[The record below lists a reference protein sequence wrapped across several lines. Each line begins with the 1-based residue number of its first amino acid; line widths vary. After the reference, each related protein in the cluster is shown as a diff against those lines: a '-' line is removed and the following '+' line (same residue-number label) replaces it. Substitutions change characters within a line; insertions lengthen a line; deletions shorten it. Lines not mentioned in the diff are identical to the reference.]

1 MTDRRFVF
9 FAVLMIIIGI
19 ELFTLRFMINSDPN
33 YGQKLINIETENY
46 IKIAG
51 IESTDRIY
59 KAVSNIKDFVYQAV
73 KGKKELFNMLMNT
86 IGVPV
91 ITGLIR
97 ALTLL
102 YAIPLIVAGVVLGF
116 AEGYITQKRKIEK
129 FQFYSPFIFHWTHR
143 FSIFFYACLLIGYL
157 LFPSPTNPFLILYGY
172 GFITYTLVYNSVANL
187 PLGRL

>member
-59 KAVSNIKDFVYQAV
+59 KVVSNIKDFVYQAV

-116 AEGYITQKRKIEK
+116 AEGYI
-129 FQFYSPFIFHWTHR
+129 
-143 FSIFFYACLLIGYL
+143 
-157 LFPSPTNPFLILYGY
+157 
-172 GFITYTLVYNSVANL
+172 
-187 PLGRL
+187 